1 MTSNRRAVHA
11 GWILAA
17 LVVVGCGGGG
27 SGRFVALNALT
38 QTPIDDCL
46 GCVVSVAQV
55 PTAYTDLSSGGY
67 FDMSLDMLSEELR
80 FLSESQQFMV
90 FKVRT
95 PDGSATYESRRYPVD
110 SLRAW
115 IKAPD
120 RDSIPIPL
128 TRAIDDAPGW
138 QNERQEIIQQEGP
151 VRDG

>member
-1 MTSNRRAVHA
+1 MRWIRSFGPLAVA
-11 GWILAA
+11 MS
-17 LVVVGCGGGG
+17 VVVGCGGGP

-38 QTPIDDCL
+38 QTPIDDCV

-55 PTAYTDLSSGGY
+55 PTAYTDLANGGH
-67 FDMSLDMLSEELR
+67 FDLSLEMLADELR
-80 FLSESQQFMV
+80 YLSATQQFMV

-95 PDGSATYESRRYPVD
+95 VDGNQTYESRRYPVD

-115 IKAPD
+115 IETPD

-128 TRAIDDAPGW
+128 TRLVDDGSGW
-138 QNERQEIIQQEGP
+138 QNEREEIIQQEGP